1 MSLNGKPVRG
11 VLLDITGVLMDSS
24 SVRETGLDIPGSV
37 EAVQKLL
44 DAGAFIDSFFH
55 SFISIVKSLSH
66 SFHLSR
72 SEVSVTF

>member
-11 VLLDITGVLMDSS
+11 VLLDITGVLMESS

-44 DAGAFIDSFFH
+44 EAGSFCFLR
-55 SFISIVKSLSH
+55 SLKKK
-66 SFHLSR
+66 
-72 SEVSVTF
+72 